1 MAAGRARSVGIAL
14 ALLALLAAA
23 PSRGASEDDFRAGE
37 KAYLAGDVIGAM
49 GALRRAA
56 DAGHAPAQAL
66 LAEILDRA
74 EFNEEALAWY
84 RRAAEQGLAAGEFG
98 LGTMYLSGEGV
109 RADRS
114 QALFWFAR
122 AAEKDHAEAIFALA
136 QALMATPA
144 GEAAPEDALVLRWVE
159 RAAALQYVPAMER
172 LAAAYASGTLGLAP
186 DAARAA
192 HWGERAAEAKK
203 RQAGTAAKKRRS

>member
-1 MAAGRARSVGIAL
+1 MATSRARGVFIAL
-14 ALLALLAAA
+14 AVLLAAA
-23 PSRGASEDDFRAGE
+23 SVAAAPEDDFRAGE
-37 KAYLAGDVIGAM
+37 QAYLAGDVTGAM

-74 EFNEEALAWY
+74 EFNDEALAWY

-98 LGTMYLSGEGV
+98 LGTMYLAGEGV

-122 AAEKDHAEAIFALA
+122 AAGKDHAEAIVALA
-136 QALMATPA
+136 QALMAPPP
-144 GEAAPEDALVLRWVE
+144 GAAPDPEARVLRWVE

-172 LAAAYASGTLGLAP
+172 LAAAYASGALGLAP
-186 DAARAA
+186 DAAQAKRWA
-192 HWGERAAEAKK
+192 ELAAEAKK
-203 RQAGTAAKKRRS
+203 HQAGTGAKKRRS